1 VKFSSKWGWA
11 GSRGAEIKGKWHW
24 HPACYLFGRN
34 PVDSVCNSIR
44 VRGLLPNESKDMK
57 KMRRFKVGAFTLI
70 ELLVVI
76 AIIAILAGL
85 LLPALA
91 KAKAKAVRINCA
103 SNLKQVGL
111 AYRVW
116 EGDNS
121 DHYPQTAAGNS
132 TIFPTS
138 LPSGPLS
145 TGTTFGWVSWTAS
158 TPLIWGV
165 YEVMSNELSNPK
177 VIACPADSSRTAA
190 DTFSLA
196 SPPATGTTPLN
207 GANEKNLGTSYF
219 VGATADETFPSML
232 LSGDRNVVKDTT
244 ALSTV
249 ANPNSTGYGYSPDT
263 VNTGAQFAFGTNAS
277 FTTSSINLGWSQKMH
292 QGGGNVGL
300 ADGSV
305 QQVTSSGLRAAL
317 VHSGD
322 TVQSPYLDA
331 NELLFP

>member
-1 VKFSSKWGWA
+1 
-11 GSRGAEIKGKWHW
+11 
-24 HPACYLFGRN
+24 
-34 PVDSVCNSIR
+34 
-44 VRGLLPNESKDMK
+44 MK

-111 AYRVW
+111 AFRVW

-132 TIFPTS
+132 TIFPTT

-145 TGTTFGWVSWTAS
+145 TGTTYGWTSWTA
-158 TPLIWGV
+158 TTTGTKLIWGV
-165 YEVMSNELSNPK
+165 YDVMSNELSNPK
-177 VIACPADSSRTAA
+177 VIICPADSARNAA
-190 DTFSLA
+190 DTFSHA
-196 SPPATGTTPLN
+196 SPIPNGTSPLY
-207 GANEKNLGTSYF
+207 NLGNQGTSYF
-219 VGATADETFPSML
+219 VGAAADETYPAML
-232 LSGDRNVVKDTT
+232 LTGDRNIMDNTQAT
-244 ALSTV
+244 SGTLSPIS
-249 ANPNSTGYGYSPDT
+249 ASYGYSPDT
-263 VNTGAQFAFGTNAS
+263 GNNNGNQVSFGTNS
-277 FTTSSINLGWSQKMH
+277 PPTPTSGANPAPNLGWTQKMH
-292 QGGGNVGL
+292 QGGGNTGL

-305 QQVTSSGLRAAL
+305 QQVTSSGLRAEL

-322 TVQSPYLDA
+322 ASQNPGP
-331 NELLFP
+331 NQILFP

>member
-1 VKFSSKWGWA
+1 
-11 GSRGAEIKGKWHW
+11 
-24 HPACYLFGRN
+24 
-34 PVDSVCNSIR
+34 
-44 VRGLLPNESKDMK
+44 MK

-121 DHYPQTAAGNS
+121 DHYPQTAAGNT
-132 TIFPTS
+132 TIFPTTTAS
-138 LPSGPLS
+138 PLNGTAGVW
-145 TGTTFGWVSWTAS
+145 TGTWGPDWTKS
-158 TPLIWGV
+158 TQLIWGV

-177 VIACPADSSRTAA
+177 VITCPSDSTRTAA

-196 SPPATGTTPLN
+196 SPPANGTTPLYSKN
-207 GANEKNLGTSYF
+207 PAVANLGTSFF
-219 VGATADETFPSML
+219 VGATADETFPAML
-232 LSGDRNVVKDTT
+232 LSGDRNIVKDTT
-244 ALSTV
+244 LASTAQNPLS
-249 ANPNSTGYGYSPDT
+249 ASYGYSPDNG
-263 VNTGAQFAFGTNAS
+263 VLTGNQFAFGTNATFPNAS
-277 FTTSSINLGWSQKMH
+277 QNLGWSQKMH

-317 VHSGD
+317 IHSGD
-322 TVQSPYLDA
+322 TIQSPYADA

>member
-1 VKFSSKWGWA
+1 
-11 GSRGAEIKGKWHW
+11 
-24 HPACYLFGRN
+24 
-34 PVDSVCNSIR
+34 
-44 VRGLLPNESKDMK
+44 MK
-57 KMRRFKVGAFTLI
+57 KMRRFKAGAFTLI

-132 TIFPTS
+132 TIFPTTA
-138 LPSGPLS
+138 PSGPLS
-145 TGTTFGWVSWTAS
+145 TGVTYGWAAWNQPAS
-158 TPLIWGV
+158 LQLIWGV
-165 YEVMSNELSNPK
+165 YEVMSNEISNPK
-177 VIACPADSSRTAA
+177 VIICPADSTRSTAA
-190 DTFSLA
+190 DTFTLA
-196 SPPATGTTPLN
+196 APPPNGSTPLYELGN
-207 GANEKNLGTSYF
+207 AGTSYF
-219 VGATADETFPSML
+219 VGATADETYPAML
-232 LSGDRNVVKDTT
+232 LSGDRNICKDTT
-244 ALSTV
+244 V
-249 ANPNSTGYGYSPDT
+249 AAATPNPNSAMGYSQDST
-263 VNTGAQFAFGTNAS
+263 VNPQPGVRGSAVGNVMAFGTNAL
-277 FTTSSINLGWSQKMH
+277 FNINGNETINLGWTQKIH

-322 TVQSPYLDA
+322 VGATAPFTDA
-331 NELLFP
+331 NAILFP